1 MSSWEFLQIGPS
13 KYMFRIVC
21 LLFEHPD
28 VNTLNIL
35 LKPMRHDLCP
45 TLFLQISQRGFA
57 SFTLLL
63 YLFVFPLLLPVFK
76 SRYSTKM
83 SRHCISLYLVSNFPV
98 LLGTAMADYI
108 VLLLVLRLL
117 LFRFGINNEG
127 VLFIL
132 LWVSQDTLHYSSG
145 FEKWWL

>member
-1 MSSWEFLQIGPS
+1 
-13 KYMFRIVC
+13 MFRIVC

-83 SRHCISLYLVSNFPV
+83 SRHCISLKFPSIARNSD
-98 LLGTAMADYI
+98 G
-108 VLLLVLRLL
+108 RLH
-117 LFRFGINNEG
+117 RVAPGPQTT
-127 VLFIL
+127 V
-132 LWVSQDTLHYSSG
+132 V
-145 FEKWWL
+145 